1 MPIASDE
8 RTIAV
13 LNGPNLNL
21 LGTRQPE
28 IYGSETLADIEAMC
42 RKRLEGTE
50 FSLTFEQH
58 NGEGELVA
66 AAQGARRAA
75 AVLINA
81 AGYTHTSVAL
91 LDALLMAEGPV
102 IEVHLSNP
110 HARESFRHRSV
121 IASACKGSIA
131 GFGGLSYSLALDAA
145 LALVD
150 GPTISGEGKENGE
163 RPR

>member
-1 MPIASDE
+1 MAIASDG

-28 IYGSETLADIEAMC
+28 IYGRTTLADIERAC
-42 RKRLEGTE
+42 EARLQGTG
-50 FSLTFEQH
+50 FSLLFRQF
-58 NGEGELVA
+58 NGEGELVGAAQEARGA
-66 AAQGARRAA
+66 AAI
-75 AVLINA
+75 LINA

-110 HARESFRHRSV
+110 HAREQVRHRSV
-121 IASACKGSIA
+121 IAPACRGVIA
-131 GFGGLSYSLALDAA
+131 GFGALSYSLALDAA
-145 LALVD
+145 LATVD
-150 GPTISGEGKENGE
+150 ALGTSDEG
-163 RPR
+163 

>member
-1 MPIASDE
+1 MPIARE
-8 RTIAV
+8 EPRIAV

-28 IYGSETLADIEAMC
+28 IYGRESLADIEAAC
-42 RKRLEGTE
+42 RSRLEGTG
-50 FSLTFEQH
+50 FGLVFEQH
-58 NGEGELVA
+58 NGEGELVGAVQRLRGSA
-66 AAQGARRAA
+66 AL
-75 AVLINA
+75 LINA

-91 LDALLMAEGPV
+91 LDALLMTEGPV

-110 HARESFRHRSV
+110 HAREPIRHRSV
-121 IASACKGSIA
+121 IAPACRGSIA

-150 GPTISGEGKENGE
+150 GPTNSSEGKENGE